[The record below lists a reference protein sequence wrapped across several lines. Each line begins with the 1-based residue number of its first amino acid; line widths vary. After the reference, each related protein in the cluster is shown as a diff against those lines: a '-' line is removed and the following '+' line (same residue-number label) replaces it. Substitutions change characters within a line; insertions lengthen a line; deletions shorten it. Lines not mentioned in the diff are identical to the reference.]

1 MLDGDIFG
9 GGTKLFD
16 LYLCLDGAIC
26 ELLDLSPFLV
36 TCTFEGLNSLIQ
48 GFQDLPLNIVCK
60 VGILRHLGDFIICCS
75 IDTSQ
80 TIVDSICL
88 GHAILDLTGDQ
99 IVDPLLHLFPDLI
112 VIYILLP
119 RQRSELVFNVK
130 LELLDAPFSLDG
142 QALHLLQL

>member
-1 MLDGDIFG
+1 MLDGDIFR
-9 GGTKLFD
+9 GGTELLD

-26 ELLDLSPFLV
+26 ELLDLSPFFV
-36 TCTFEGLNSLIQ
+36 TCAFEGLNALVQ

-60 VGILRHLGDFIICCS
+60 VGILGHFGDFVISCS

-80 TIVDSICL
+80 TIIDSICL
-88 GHAILDLTGDQ
+88 GHTILDLVGDQ
-99 IVDPLLHLFPDLI
+99 IVDPFFHLFPDLI
-112 VIYILLP
+112 VVYILLP
-119 RQRSELVFNVK
+119 RQRSQLVFNVK